1 MIYTVYFD
9 GMRTLLDK
17 QIEVYNSLDYEYYR
31 EYYHTKKDGIASE
44 NRYTLGRFM
53 LGAAYSAGKKHPTY
67 REMINQMLL
76 DSKDS
81 FVFII
86 TNKQMPAWNKMLEDT
101 GWEVFIAY
109 KSAPLV
115 NENYPTT
122 EPRLNIVVLAG
133 LDHIMRK
140 EKVDA

>member
-17 QIEVYNSLDYEYYR
+17 QMEDYNSLNYVYYQKH
-31 EYYHTKKDGIASE
+31 YHTKKDGVASVDKL
-44 NRYTLGRFM
+44 NLGRFM
-53 LGAAYSAGKKHPTY
+53 LGAAYGAGKKHPTY

-86 TNKQMPAWNKMLEDT
+86 TNNQMFVWNQMLKDT

-115 NENYPTT
+115 NENYPST